1 VRAGAPGI
9 AAKHN
14 TPKPRAICS
23 AGPHPR
29 LLPLGEGDAI
39 MPATPFTDLSRLAV
53 HTMTNKPWSLRQC
66 IDGYTRAGVKG
77 ISVWRNVLEPM
88 GSREAGRMLRDAG
101 MDVVAL
107 VRGGFFPAVES
118 SNRTSALDDNR
129 KAIDEAADIAATMVV
144 LVCGAV
150 PGMSLFE
157 ARKQIQQGIAAVLP
171 HARARNVKLAIEP
184 LHPMF
189 AADRSAI
196 NTMSQAREIC
206 ETLKDPLL
214 GIACDV
220 YHVWW
225 DPALEKEIQLAGQ
238 QKTLFA
244 FHICDWRVNTRDLLN
259 DRGLMGE
266 GCINL
271 REIRGWVESAG
282 FNGYNEV
289 EIFSTERWAADQPQ
303 YVEQIKQAY
312 MEHS

>member
-1 VRAGAPGI
+1 
-9 AAKHN
+9 
-14 TPKPRAICS
+14 
-23 AGPHPR
+23 
-29 LLPLGEGDAI
+29 
-39 MPATPFTDLSRLAV
+39 MPATPLHDLSRCAI

-66 IDGYTRAGVKG
+66 IDGYTRAGIKG

-88 GSREAGRMLRDAG
+88 GSHEAGKMLRDAG

-107 VRGGFFPAVES
+107 VRSGFFPADELS
-118 SNRTSALDDNR
+118 KRQSALDDNR
-129 KAIDEAADIAATMVV
+129 KAIDQAADVGAKMVV

-157 ARKQIQQGIAAVLP
+157 ARKQIQDGIAAVLP
-171 HARARNVKLAIEP
+171 HARARNVQLAIEP
-184 LHPMF
+184 LHPMY

-196 NTMSQAREIC
+196 NRMAEARQIC
-206 ETLKDPLL
+206 EALRDPLL

-225 DPALEKEIQLAGQ
+225 DPDLENEIKLAGQ

-271 REIRGWVESAG
+271 RQIRGWVESAG
-282 FNGYNEV
+282 FRGYNEV
-289 EIFSTERWAADQPQ
+289 EIFSTERWAVDQTQ
-303 YVEQIKQAY
+303 YVEQIKRAY